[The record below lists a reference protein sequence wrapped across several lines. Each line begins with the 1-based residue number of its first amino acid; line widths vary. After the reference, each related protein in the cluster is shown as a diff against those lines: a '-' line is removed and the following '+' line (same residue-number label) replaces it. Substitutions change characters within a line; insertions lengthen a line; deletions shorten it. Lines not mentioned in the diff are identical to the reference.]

1 MYIGGKMKIKEVIDY
16 LETQGEWV
24 NRDCTK
30 DHILYGNENND
41 IHQAIVCWV
50 ATLDIIYQAIQN
62 DCHFIISHEN
72 PFYLASTNLPHP
84 FIEAQKKKKELLKKH
99 NITIYRC
106 HDLWDLYPKYGV
118 RDSWGE
124 ILRFNFKEMK
134 AYDYIKIAKNIKMSF
149 DDLISHV
156 IKCIEPYH
164 QAGIEVIGTTNKTI
178 NRLGIG
184 TGACTDIFTMSKY
197 DIDACI
203 VSDDG
208 INNWVAVQ
216 WAMDNEIPLIIVNHM
231 TCEAP
236 GIKNMAIFLNNKFEN
251 IEFKYV
257 PNDYGIY
264 HKEK

>member
-1 MYIGGKMKIKEVIDY
+1 MDIGGKMKIKEVIDY

-84 FIEAQKKKKELLKKH
+84 IIEAQKKKKELLKKH

-149 DDLISHV
+149 DDLISHFAV
-156 IKCIEPYH
+156 FIKC
-164 QAGIEVIGTTNKTI
+164 Q
-178 NRLGIG
+178 
-184 TGACTDIFTMSKY
+184 S
-197 DIDACI
+197 
-203 VSDDG
+203 
-208 INNWVAVQ
+208 
-216 WAMDNEIPLIIVNHM
+216 
-231 TCEAP
+231 
-236 GIKNMAIFLNNKFEN
+236 
-251 IEFKYV
+251 
-257 PNDYGIY
+257 
-264 HKEK
+264 

>member
-1 MYIGGKMKIKEVIDY
+1 
-16 LETQGEWV
+16 
-24 NRDCTK
+24 
-30 DHILYGNENND
+30 
-41 IHQAIVCWV
+41 
-50 ATLDIIYQAIQN
+50 
-62 DCHFIISHEN
+62 
-72 PFYLASTNLPHP
+72 
-84 FIEAQKKKKELLKKH
+84 
-99 NITIYRC
+99 
-106 HDLWDLYPKYGV
+106 
-118 RDSWGE
+118 
-124 ILRFNFKEMK
+124 
-134 AYDYIKIAKNIKMSF
+134 
-149 DDLISHV
+149 
-156 IKCIEPYH
+156 
-164 QAGIEVIGTTNKTI
+164 
-178 NRLGIG
+178 
-184 TGACTDIFTMSKY
+184 MSKY

>member
-1 MYIGGKMKIKEVIDY
+1 
-16 LETQGEWV
+16 
-24 NRDCTK
+24 
-30 DHILYGNENND
+30 
-41 IHQAIVCWV
+41 
-50 ATLDIIYQAIQN
+50 
-62 DCHFIISHEN
+62 
-72 PFYLASTNLPHP
+72 
-84 FIEAQKKKKELLKKH
+84 KH
-99 NITIYRC
+99 DITIYRC

-124 ILRFNFKEMK
+124 ILKFNFQEMK
-134 AYDYIKIAKNIKMSF
+134 AYDYIKIANDIKMKF
-149 DDLISHV
+149 DDLIKHI
-156 IKCIEPYH
+156 IKCIEPYN
-164 QAGIEVIGTTNKTI
+164 QTGIEVIGTTNKII
-178 NRLGIG
+178 NKLGIG

-197 DIDACI
+197 GVDACI

-216 WAMDNEIPLIIVNHM
+216 WAMDNKIPLIVVNHM